1 MSGQRPGSPDHAEWW
16 RDDAAYGG
24 AYQDPYQQAYPQQGQ
39 YPQQQM
45 PQQYP
50 QPYPQQ
56 DQQGYYQGQQQGY
69 QQPDPYQQQYQ
80 QVPQQVPPQERAPQP
95 QAPAPEA
102 GPESVPLQPTGGR
115 AEARRAQQAA
125 AAAALAAEGAGGPG
139 GPGGPGAGQPPAGP
153 GRAASRAAAKGGQ
166 QGKGAAGKGAPA
178 KRSRKKV
185 VALVA
190 AGAMALVVCAGGAL
204 YLKFNGNLNTFG
216 SDGLNEDRPDAAA
229 PDANGNTPLNVLLI
243 GSDSRAGEN
252 ANLGGGEEGGARS
265 DTTILLHVYADR
277 KHAVGV
283 SFPRDALVTRP
294 KCKLPNGK
302 WTKEETG
309 VMFNSSFSVGG
320 TEEGN
325 PACTQNTVEKLT
337 GLRVDHT
344 IVVSFQGFAAIT
356 DAVGGVNVCL
366 PNAIS
371 EGDLNP
377 NLHRKGKQIFPKGEQ
392 KVSGQKALDYVRLRH
407 GIGDGSDIGRMK
419 RQQAFLSSLI
429 KDVKAKGMDAGTLL
443 PLADAAT
450 KSITVDE
457 ALGSP
462 AKLLSF
468 ALQMKNIDLKNIK
481 FITPPWRFEGSRV
494 AFQKPDVDL
503 LWKALKDGRTLDGQ
517 DANAPA
523 AGGASPAPAP
533 SAAPSTPA
541 PAPSAPAPVKGA
553 GVRVNVYNG
562 TTTAGL
568 ATGAVA
574 KLKDSKFTV
583 GSTANAATQNRTETT
598 VEYGPG
604 QKANAQLVADLFP
617 GATLE
622 SSTKAGINLVL
633 GQDYAA
639 ANGGSPAA
647 GGGAAA
653 TPTALPS
660 TISEAARSADAPA
673 CSDLSYG

>member
-16 RDDAAYGG
+16 RDDAAHGG
-24 AYQDPYQQAYPQQGQ
+24 AYQDPYQQQAYPQQQGQQQGQYQQYPQQGQ
-39 YPQQQM
+39 QGYYQQPQ
-45 PQQYP
+45 
-50 QPYPQQ
+50 YPQQ
-56 DQQGYYQGQQQGY
+56 DVY
-69 QQPDPYQQQYQ
+69 QQPQYQ
-80 QVPQQVPPQERAPQP
+80 QVPQQVPPQDRTHRA
-95 QAPAPEA
+95 APE
-102 GPESVPLQPTGGR
+102 PEQVPEHSDQEPVPRQPTGGR

-125 AAAALAAEGAGGPG
+125 ALAAQGRTGAEDGV
-139 GPGGPGAGQPPAGP
+139 PPAGP
-153 GRAASRAAAKGGQ
+153 GRAAARAAAAKG
-166 QGKGAAGKGAPA
+166 AP
-178 KRSRKKV
+178 KRNRKKA
-185 VALVA
+185 VAWVA

-243 GSDSRAGEN
+243 GSDSRAGDN

-309 VMFNSSFSVGG
+309 VMFNSAFSVGG

-366 PNAIS
+366 PNAIN

-419 RQQAFLSSLI
+419 RQQAFLGSLI

-494 AFQKPDVDL
+494 AFQKPDVDA
-503 LWKALKDGRTLDGQ
+503 LWAALKSGRTLDGQ

-523 AGGASPAPAP
+523 AGGGSPAPAP
-533 SAAPSTPA
+533 SAPPSPTAVPTPA
-541 PAPSAPAPVKGA
+541 APSAVKGA
-553 GVRVNVYNG
+553 GVKVNVYNG

-568 ATGAVA
+568 ANDAVT

-583 GSTANAATQNRTETT
+583 GTTGNAATQNHTGTT
-598 VEYGPG
+598 VQYGPG
-604 QKANAQLVADLFP
+604 QKAGAQLVADLFP

-622 SSTKAGINLVL
+622 SSTKSGINLVL

-639 ANGGSPAA
+639 ANGGSTP
-647 GGGAAA
+647 GGAGA
-653 TPTALPS
+653 TPSALPS
-660 TISEAARSADAPA
+660 SISQAARSADAPA
-673 CSDLSYG
+673 CDDLTYG

>member
-16 RDDAAYGG
+16 RDDAAHGG
-24 AYQDPYQQAYPQQGQ
+24 AYQDPYQQQSYPQQPQYQQPQYQQPQ
-39 YPQQQM
+39 YP
-45 PQQYP
+45 
-50 QPYPQQ
+50 
-56 DQQGYYQGQQQGY
+56 QQGYYQQPQAPY
-69 QQPDPYQQQYQ
+69 QPQDPYQEQYQ
-80 QVPQQVPPQERAPQP
+80 QVPQQVPPPQRAQRPVPEPEPEHLDQEP
-95 QAPAPEA
+95 
-102 GPESVPLQPTGGR
+102 VPRQPTGGR

-125 AAAALAAEGAGGPG
+125 ALAAQGGAGAEDGT
-139 GPGGPGAGQPPAGP
+139 PPAGP
-153 GRAASRAAAKGGQ
+153 GRAATRAAAAKG
-166 QGKGAAGKGAPA
+166 AP
-178 KRSRKKV
+178 KRSRKKI

-204 YLKFNGNLNTFG
+204 YLKFNGNLSTFG

-243 GSDSRAGEN
+243 GSDSRAGDN

-302 WTKEETG
+302 WTKEEAG
-309 VMFNSSFSVGG
+309 VMFNSAFSVGG

-419 RQQAFLSSLI
+419 RQQAFLGSLI
-429 KDVKAKGMDAGTLL
+429 KDIKAKGMDAGTLL

-468 ALQMKNIDLKNIK
+468 ALQMKNIDLKNIQ

-494 AFQKPDVDL
+494 AFQKPDVDA
-503 LWKALKDGRTLDGQ
+503 LWAALKSGRTLDGQ

-523 AGGASPAPAP
+523 AGGGSPAPAAP
-533 SAAPSTPA
+533 SPSPSPTQAAPSA
-541 PAPSAPAPVKGA
+541 VKGT
-553 GVRVNVYNG
+553 GVKVNVYNG

-568 ATGAVA
+568 ATGAVT

-583 GSTANAATQNRTETT
+583 GATGNASTQNHTTTT
-598 VEYGPG
+598 VQYGPG
-604 QKANAQLVADLFP
+604 QKAGAQLVADLFP
-617 GATLE
+617 GAALE

-639 ANGGSPAA
+639 ANGATTPAA
-647 GGGAAA
+647 GGAGA
-653 TPTALPS
+653 TPTALPTS
-660 TISEAARSADAPA
+660 ISGAARSADAPA
-673 CSDLSYG
+673 CDDLTYGSPG